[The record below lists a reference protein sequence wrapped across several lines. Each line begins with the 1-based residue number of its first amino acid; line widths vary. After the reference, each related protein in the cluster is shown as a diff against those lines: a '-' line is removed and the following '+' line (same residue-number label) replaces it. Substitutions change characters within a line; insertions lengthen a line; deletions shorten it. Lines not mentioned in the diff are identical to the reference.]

1 VLGLLG
7 VVAAIP
13 AANAVAPA
21 VTPAVTAPLAY
32 GGDFPDPFV
41 FVTGGRY
48 YAYSTQIWSGDRWT
62 NVPVM
67 SSTNLASWS
76 PIKDALPI
84 LAAWARPG
92 NTWAPGVIRRSGR
105 YLLYYTLYYTS
116 TQAATGR
123 QCISVATAST
133 PTGPFRD
140 RSNGPLVCQLSQGG
154 SIDPYPFVDHYGRVY
169 LLWKS
174 DDNAVGQATSL
185 WSRRMTSDGLGW
197 SWGSKAARLLG
208 EQPTGWHVPMEGPA
222 MVWSGN
228 RYYLFYGGGPWYSA
242 ASGIGYATCTSPTG
256 PCVDQTPATPWLA
269 TGATTAVGPQG
280 PAVFKDLSGALRL
293 GFSGWAGTV
302 GYPAGVRAMWT
313 GLLRFSNGQP
323 TL

>member
-1 VLGLLG
+1 V
-7 VVAAIP
+7 
-13 AANAVAPA
+13 
-21 VTPAVTAPLAY
+21 
-32 GGDFPDPFV
+32 
-41 FVTGGRY
+41 
-48 YAYSTQIWSGDRWT
+48 
-62 NVPVM
+62 
-67 SSTNLASWS
+67 S
-76 PIKDALPI
+76 PIKDALPT
-84 LAAWARPG
+84 LPGWARSG
-92 NTWAPGVIRRSGR
+92 NTWAPGVVRRSGR
-105 YLLYYTLYYTS
+105 YLLYYTTTHAS
-116 TQAATGR
+116 TGR

-140 RSNGPLVCQLSQGG
+140 RSSGPLVCQLSQGG
-154 SIDPYPFVDHYGRVY
+154 SIDPYPFVDPAGRLY

-185 WSRRMTSDGLGW
+185 WSRRLTSDGLGW
-197 SWGSKAARLLG
+197 SWGSKAVRLLG

-228 RYYLFYGGGPWYSA
+228 RYYLFYGGGPWYSE

-280 PAVFKDLSGALRL
+280 PAVFRDLSGALRL

-302 GYPAGVRAMWT
+302 GYPAGVRALWT
-313 GLLRFSNGQP
+313 GLLRFTNGQP